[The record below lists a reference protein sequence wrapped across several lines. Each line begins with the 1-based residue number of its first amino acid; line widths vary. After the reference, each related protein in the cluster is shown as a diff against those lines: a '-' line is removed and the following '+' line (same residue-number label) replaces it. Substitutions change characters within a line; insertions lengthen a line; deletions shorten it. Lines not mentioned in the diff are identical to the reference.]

1 MGRTKSSDRWLRE
14 HFADSYVQQA
24 QRHGYRSR
32 SLFKLREIDGRD
44 QLIKPGMVIVDL
56 GAAPGGWSQYCAE
69 RLDGRGRVIALDIL
83 AMDALADVTT
93 IQADF
98 SEDSGLAELEDQLG
112 DQRVDLVLSDMAP
125 NISGH
130 KAVDQPRAMNLMEL
144 ALDFVDRQLR
154 PGGDF
159 LVKAFQGE
167 GFDAYRQGLQQR
179 FARVQTRKPEASR
192 DRSREM
198 YLLARDLQS

>member
-1 MGRTKSSDRWLRE
+1 MARTKSSDRWLRE
-14 HFADSYVQQA
+14 HFADSYVQRA
-24 QRHGYRSR
+24 QRQGYRSR

-44 QLIKPGMVIVDL
+44 RLLRPGMVVVDL
-56 GAAPGGWSQYCAE
+56 GAAPGGWTQYCAE
-69 RLDGRGRVIALDIL
+69 QLDGRGRVIALDAL
-83 AMDALADVTT
+83 AMDALADATL

-98 SEDSGLAELEDQLG
+98 TEDAALAGLEAELAGET
-112 DQRVDLVLSDMAP
+112 VDLVLSDMAP

-130 KAVDQPRAMNLMEL
+130 KAVDQPRAMHLMEL
-144 ALDFVDRQLR
+144 ALDFVDRALK

-192 DRSREM
+192 ERSREM
-198 YLLARDLQS
+198 YLLARQLQS

>member
-14 HFADSYVQQA
+14 HFNDAYVEQA
-24 QRHGYRSR
+24 QRQGYRSR
-32 SLFKLREIDGRD
+32 SLFKLSEIDDRD
-44 QLIKPGMVIVDL
+44 HLLKPGMSVVDL

-69 RLDGRGRVIALDIL
+69 RLGGHGHVVALDWL

-98 SEDSGLAELEDQLG
+98 TDDEALARLESELG
-112 DQRVDLVLSDMAP
+112 HRPADLVLSDMAP

-130 KAVDQPRAMNLMEL
+130 KAVDQPRAMHLMEL
-144 ALDFVDRQLR
+144 ALEFVDRALK

-167 GFDAYRQGLQQR
+167 GFDAYRRGLKER
-179 FARVQTRKPEASR
+179 FARVQTRKPGASR
-192 DRSREM
+192 DRSAEM
-198 YLLARDLQS
+198 YLLARNLHS

>member
-1 MGRTKSSDRWLRE
+1 MARTKSSDRWLRE
-14 HFADSYVQQA
+14 HFGDAYVQEA

-32 SLFKLREIDGRD
+32 SLFKLREIDQRD
-44 QLIKPGMVIVDL
+44 QLLRPGMTVVDL

-69 RLDGRGRVIALDIL
+69 RLGGRGRVIALDAL
-83 AMDALADVTT
+83 AMDPLADVTV

-98 SEDSGLAELEDQLG
+98 TEDDGLARLEQALEG
-112 DQRVDLVLSDMAP
+112 HAVDLVLSDMAP

-130 KAVDQPRAMNLMEL
+130 KAVDQPRAMHLMEL
-144 ALDFVDRQLR
+144 ALDFVDRALR

-167 GFDAYRQGLQQR
+167 GFDAYRRGLGER

-198 YLLARDLQS
+198 YLLARQLKS